1 MRDDPVFEEYFR
13 DKSEKDG
20 EDDDDNR
27 PTGFETNFECRDDQD
42 PLRMSEKPN
51 VMKYHEV
58 LKQVKERTEEI
69 RKNYDNSNFL
79 SDYGSPDRPMSEV
92 KVSYLFTYR
101 IFKFEI
107 LNFSNVCLVFLHIFS
122 SYNVYDIC

>member
-13 DKSEKDG
+13 DKSEKDE
-20 EDDDDNR
+20 EDEDANR

-69 RKNYDNSNFL
+69 RKNYENSNFL

-92 KVSYLFTYR
+92 KVSYFILGFLSSKFQIFPTSVFTY
-101 IFKFEI
+101 FFQ
-107 LNFSNVCLVFLHIFS
+107 L
-122 SYNVYDIC
+122 